1 MANLSRLDAILSC
14 VPSSHTVADIG
25 TDHGY
30 VPVNLIK
37 KNIAEYVI
45 ATDISSSSLAKAET
59 LIEMKG
65 MGDRISTRVGY
76 GLSILKPDE
85 VDTAI
90 IAGLGGVLISEIL
103 EKDRL
108 IAGTIDT
115 FILQPMKWRRLLR
128 EYLLN
133 NGYTIVD
140 EVLVK
145 ESISRYY
152 VIMVVKHGKEK
163 VKDDLD
169 YYLGRRLIEKKD
181 PLLPGYILH
190 NIKRRQDILD
200 NLRYGKPN
208 LETQRKQFKLKE
220 EIEKLKEVYENVC
233 TD

>member
-1 MANLSRLDAILSC
+1 
-14 VPSSHTVADIG
+14 
-25 TDHGY
+25 
-30 VPVNLIK
+30 
-37 KNIAEYVI
+37 
-45 ATDISSSSLAKAET
+45 
-59 LIEMKG
+59 
-65 MGDRISTRVGY
+65 
-76 GLSILKPDE
+76 
-85 VDTAI
+85 
-90 IAGLGGVLISEIL
+90 
-103 EKDRL
+103 
-108 IAGTIDT
+108 
-115 FILQPMKWRRLLR
+115 PMKWRRLLR